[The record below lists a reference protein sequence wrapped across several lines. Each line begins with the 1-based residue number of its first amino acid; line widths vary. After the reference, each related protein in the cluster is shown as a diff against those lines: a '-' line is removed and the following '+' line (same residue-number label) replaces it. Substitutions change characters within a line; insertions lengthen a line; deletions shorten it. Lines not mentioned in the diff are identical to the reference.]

1 MVFLWFLVI
10 GLVLIAGFYFIGF
23 YQHPHGVARE
33 TFYVKTMEDEVTD
46 IYLEVLQRQ
55 PSGAELIENVSRL
68 NKGTMTLE
76 GLRQRLI
83 QTDEYE
89 RTIKTQSN
97 NLAPELERMLSER
110 QILET
115 LGRIYR
121 EERKKAMPDKM
132 IYPLRDIYIELD
144 YNEYAFRAF
153 LRDPKYQ
160 EFEDAV
166 MRMAAPTKADVMAL
180 FNKMFDK
187 KKLMEEGAR
196 LKREADA
203 AAAAA
208 AGKAGGA
215 TPDTSGLAGKDEAAG
230 VRCLSDTDS
239 DSKAML
245 ASIQK
250 TCANLFDKDLE
261 AQCLDKNAKSIILT
275 HHGDMVLRPEY
286 AWSVPQQRAPVCTT
300 FGQAPLVQPVMVSSS
315 LLLGTPL
322 GEAEQ
327 TQVGSIMPKFK
338 YTEFIS
344 VPGDKMPV
352 CNSDSKDPRCAAVVA
367 YAKNQKQTAAEDA
380 RDKQIAAAKAK
391 ADAEAAKEREN
402 WLPEMEKKRLE
413 AEKKAAEAKAKAA

>member
-1 MVFLWFLVI
+1 MVLWWLFVVLVI
-10 GLVLIAGFYFIGF
+10 VLIGFYFIGF
-23 YQHPHGVARE
+23 YKNPHGAARE

-89 RTIKTQSN
+89 RTVKTQSN
-97 NLAPELERMLSER
+97 SLAPELERMLSER
-110 QILET
+110 QIIET
-115 LGRIYR
+115 IGRIYR
-121 EERKKAMPDKM
+121 EERKKDMPDKM
-132 IYPLRDIYIELD
+132 MYPLRDIYIELD

-153 LRDPKYQ
+153 LRHPDYQ

-166 MRMAAPTKADVMAL
+166 MRMVAPTKDDVMAL

-187 KKLMEEGAR
+187 KKIMEEGAR

-208 AGKAGGA
+208 AGAAKATTGA
-215 TPDTSGLAGKDEAAG
+215 ATDGLAGQNEAAG

-245 ASIQK
+245 ESIQK

-300 FGQAPLVQPVMVSSS
+300 FGQKPLVQPVMVNSS

-322 GEAEQ
+322 DDAEN

-338 YTEFIS
+338 YTEYIS

-352 CNSDSKDPRCAAVVA
+352 CSGDSNDPRCAAVKS
-367 YAKNQKQTAAEDA
+367 YAKNQKQTAAEA
-380 RDKQIAAAKAK
+380 ERDRLILEAKKK
-391 ADAEAAKEREN
+391 ADAEAEAERAA
-402 WLPEMEKKRLE
+402 WLPEMEKKRLKEE
-413 AEKKAAEAKAKAA
+413 AEAEAA

>member
-1 MVFLWFLVI
+1 MGLLWFLVL
-10 GLVLIAGFYFIGF
+10 GLFLVAGFYAIGF
-23 YQHPHGVARE
+23 YKNPHGAARE

-55 PSGAELIENVSRL
+55 PSGAELIETVSRL
-68 NKGTMTLE
+68 NNGTMTLE

-89 RTIKTQSN
+89 RTVKTQSN

-121 EERKKAMPDKM
+121 EERKKDIPDKM
-132 IYPLRDIYIELD
+132 LYPLRDIYIELD

-160 EFEDAV
+160 EFEDIV
-166 MRMAAPTKADVMAL
+166 MRMTAPTKDDVMSL

-187 KKLMEEGAR
+187 KKIMEEGAR

-208 AGKAGGA
+208 KGQSVSSKSSAGAA
-215 TPDTSGLAGKDEAAG
+215 TGKNEAAG
-230 VRCLSDTDS
+230 LRCLSETDS

-261 AQCLDKNAKSIILT
+261 AQCLDKNAKNIILT

-286 AWSVPQQRAPVCTT
+286 EWSVPQQRAPVCTT
-300 FGQAPLVQPVMVSSS
+300 FGQAPLVQPVMVNSS

-322 GEAEQ
+322 DDAEQ

-344 VPGDKMPV
+344 VPGDKMPI
-352 CNSDSKDPRCAAVVA
+352 CAGDSNNQDPRCH
-367 YAKNQKQTAAEDA
+367 KTASAT
-380 RDKQIAAAKAK
+380 
-391 ADAEAAKEREN
+391 N
-402 WLPEMEKKRLE
+402 P
-413 AEKKAAEAKAKAA
+413 